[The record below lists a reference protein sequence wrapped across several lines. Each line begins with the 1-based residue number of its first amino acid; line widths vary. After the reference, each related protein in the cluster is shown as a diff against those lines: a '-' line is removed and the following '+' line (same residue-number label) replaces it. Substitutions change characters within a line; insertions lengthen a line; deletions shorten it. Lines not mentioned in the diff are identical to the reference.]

1 MPSLST
7 ARRLSNTRQ
16 NDGKTIGQL
25 HKEASDFQ
33 MESLWDYDPQA
44 KQCFIYDYFHDDQPD
59 KKDHMTYENTTK
71 TRIDA
76 KFVVKSYQSIDKDQ
90 VEYYLQFRPSQPLE
104 FSEGD
109 DLYYYETD
117 FHKRYGADFP
127 IGLFV
132 DLPDDRGIYHKWL
145 ICAKEI
151 ANQFV
156 NYLILPCNYR
166 LMWIERNGNEKL
178 KRKMWGV
185 IRNQNSY
192 NSGQYTYTY
201 TTKVENQEKYWLPLN
216 SITEKINYT
225 QDGKNIR
232 VLVGAVTDHPIAWTV
247 SKVENTN
254 PLGLQKITFYQTP
267 FNPEKDYVNK
277 ETGEMFA
284 DYYDNEVTPVD
295 PIPVDI
301 PVKPMAEISASSS
314 SVKVGGSYRLFTV
327 NIYDKSKQDITDA
340 YRNANFIW
348 KAEVENADITGDLKW
363 VNHSEFNKIKM
374 KFSSDRK
381 YLGKVLVLHCSIS
394 TGKEILETEA
404 KFDII
409 I

>member
-1 MPSLST
+1 MPSLAT
-7 ARRLSNTRQ
+7 ARRQANTRQ

-25 HKEASDFQ
+25 HKEVSDLQ
-33 MESLWDYDPQA
+33 MESLWDFDPQSKIA
-44 KQCFIYDYFHDDQPD
+44 YIYDYFHDDQPD

-104 FSEGD
+104 FSDGD

-127 IGLFV
+127 IGMYC
-132 DLPDDRGIYHKWL
+132 DLADDRGIYHRWL

-166 LMWIERNGNEKL
+166 LMWVERNGNEKL

-185 IRNQNSY
+185 LRNQNSY

-216 SITEKINYT
+216 SITEKLNYT
-225 QDGKNIR
+225 QDGKNMR
-232 VLVGAVTDHPIAWTV
+232 VLVGAVIDHPIAWTI
-247 SKVENTN
+247 SKVENTS

-267 FNPEKDYVNK
+267 FNPNKDYVNR

-284 DYYDNEVTPVD
+284 DYYDNEVVPVESTPVD
-295 PIPVDI
+295 VPI
-301 PVKPMAEISASSS
+301 KPMAEISTSSS

-327 NIYDKSKQDITDA
+327 NIVDKSKEDITEN

-348 KAEVENADITGDLKW
+348 KAEVENVDITGDLKW
-363 VNHSEFNKIKM
+363 VEHSEFNKIKM
-374 KFSSDRK
+374 KFSSDRS
-381 YLGKVLVLHCSIS
+381 YLGKVLVLHCQIS
-394 TGKEILETEA
+394 TDKEVLETEA

>member
-33 MESLWDYDPQA
+33 MESLWDFDPQA
-44 KQCFIYDYFHDDQPD
+44 KIAYIYDYFHDDQPD

-109 DLYYYETD
+109 DLYYYEID

-127 IGLFV
+127 IGLFC
-132 DLPDDRGIYHKWL
+132 DLPDDRGVYHKWL

-156 NYLILPCNYR
+156 NYLILPCNYQ
-166 LMWIERNGNEKL
+166 LMWIERNRNEKL

-185 IRNQNSY
+185 LRNQNS
-192 NSGQYTYTY
+192 
-201 TTKVENQEKYWLPLN
+201 
-216 SITEKINYT
+216 
-225 QDGKNIR
+225 
-232 VLVGAVTDHPIAWTV
+232 
-247 SKVENTN
+247 
-254 PLGLQKITFYQTP
+254 
-267 FNPEKDYVNK
+267 
-277 ETGEMFA
+277 
-284 DYYDNEVTPVD
+284 
-295 PIPVDI
+295 
-301 PVKPMAEISASSS
+301 
-314 SVKVGGSYRLFTV
+314 
-327 NIYDKSKQDITDA
+327 
-340 YRNANFIW
+340 
-348 KAEVENADITGDLKW
+348 
-363 VNHSEFNKIKM
+363 
-374 KFSSDRK
+374 
-381 YLGKVLVLHCSIS
+381 
-394 TGKEILETEA
+394 
-404 KFDII
+404 
-409 I
+409 